1 MNQSMSNR
9 VVWLSL
15 DPVRRKID
23 YYPKAIAMRIEEKYQ
38 NKMTL
43 QNDECFLGVDFFSAT
58 IHFTSAGT
66 VHQTTPGIALGRAGM
81 KVPGF
86 RSVKRVIVP
95 LDDRIEIYA
104 KQIHGEWRISNP
116 EHYPDHI
123 FRETVP
129 SDSIINLT
137 GNITNI
143 LEDMEITD
151 DIHNWMIEDLERFNS
166 FSPGSI
172 THESIPQEQLEQE
185 YNSIANKKVYVWQWC
200 RGVPE
205 RQGNLMRLSDEWWS
219 PYNQGISRDIERAF
233 QKKELSINVNI
244 PVIGNRTITFI
255 NNYNMYAIQHDS
267 TRHTTRVVRRIA
279 TTVKELQGMFD
290 RTKNVND
297 NNQTSVIDMES
308 LIEKATEN
316 GMEIP
321 HEFYCSISQ
330 DIMND
335 PVITCDGH
343 TYDRYSIERWF
354 QYNST
359 SPLTGL
365 RLDSTVLISN
375 IALKN
380 AIDKYFQFVKDKSS
394 SSSEAL
400 SIS

>member
-1 MNQSMSNR
+1 MSNR

-23 YYPKAIAMRIEEKYQ
+23 YYPKSLSMRIEEKYQ

-43 QNDECFLGVDFFSAT
+43 QHDECFLGADFFNAT

-123 FRETVP
+123 FREIAP
-129 SDSIINLT
+129 IDCIINLT
-137 GNITNI
+137 GNITNM
-143 LEDMEITD
+143 LEDMEIMD
-151 DIHNWMIEDLERFNS
+151 DIHNWTIEDLERLNS
-166 FSPGSI
+166 FNPGI
-172 THESIPQEQLEQE
+172 TTDVTITQQQEG

-219 PYNQGISRDIERAF
+219 PYNQGISSDIERAF
-233 QKKELSINVNI
+233 QNKELFTNVDI
-244 PVIGNRTITFI
+244 PIIGSRTITFM
-255 NNYNMYAIQHDS
+255 NNYSMYATQHDPA
-267 TRHTTRVVRRIA
+267 RHTIRVVRRIV
-279 TTVKELQGMFD
+279 TTVKELQEIFD
-290 RTKNVND
+290 TTKNGNG
-297 NNQTSVIDMES
+297 NGNGMTSVIDIES
-308 LIEKATEN
+308 LIEKAIEN

-375 IALKN
+375 MALKN

-394 SSSEAL
+394 SSNEVL